1 MNKNWFHLLIVL
13 DLQQKKFPF
22 QNFFFFLISEE
33 KYATQQNTY
42 LSKININELT
52 DTLLENTEFISYFNS
67 VVDTSCVDN
76 FDDNT
81 RERLFSD
88 LSSLYLRAR
97 LYSLAR
103 DVVSKHKLYLKRQR
117 LRALRKEIKKSSEK
131 SQTNEW
137 KEYHTYMQNG
147 ILNMSYSTNYTSIY
161 LRN

>member
-1 MNKNWFHLLIVL
+1 MVKTIKLTWTNLRLKKWMMLQLREIMNKNWFHLLIVL

-81 RERLFSD
+81 RERLFLTCPAYIYNSIVFI
-88 LSSLYLRAR
+88 SSRCCFQA
-97 LYSLAR
+97 
-103 DVVSKHKLYLKRQR
+103 
-117 LRALRKEIKKSSEK
+117 
-131 SQTNEW
+131 
-137 KEYHTYMQNG
+137 
-147 ILNMSYSTNYTSIY
+147 
-161 LRN
+161 

>member
-1 MNKNWFHLLIVL
+1 MVKTIKLTWTNLRLKKWMMLQLREIMNKNWFHLLIVL
-13 DLQQKKFPF
+13 DLQQKKIPF

-81 RERLFSD
+81 RERLFLTCPAYIYNSIVFI
-88 LSSLYLRAR
+88 SSRWCFQA
-97 LYSLAR
+97 
-103 DVVSKHKLYLKRQR
+103 
-117 LRALRKEIKKSSEK
+117 
-131 SQTNEW
+131 
-137 KEYHTYMQNG
+137 
-147 ILNMSYSTNYTSIY
+147 
-161 LRN
+161 

>member
-1 MNKNWFHLLIVL
+1 MVKTIKLTWTNLRLKKWMMLQLREIMNKNWFHLLIVL

-67 VVDTSCVDN
+67 VVDTSFVDN

-81 RERLFSD
+81 RERLFLTCPAYIYNSIVFI
-88 LSSLYLRAR
+88 SSRCCFQA
-97 LYSLAR
+97 
-103 DVVSKHKLYLKRQR
+103 
-117 LRALRKEIKKSSEK
+117 
-131 SQTNEW
+131 
-137 KEYHTYMQNG
+137 
-147 ILNMSYSTNYTSIY
+147 
-161 LRN
+161 